1 MSTRKQVGRYGMAMI
16 LAVLVA
22 LPAFAAPQRTDNDTT
37 RGELASFDQFLDNH
51 PKVGKDLSR
60 NPRLIDNTAYL
71 SKHLGLKDYLQDH
84 PKVRE
89 EVKENPSA
97 FMSRERRFERT
108 EGKEVKPHAKRNRPD
123 KDHDRKRR

>member
-22 LPAFAAPQRTDNDTT
+22 LPVFATPQRTDNDTT

-51 PKVGKDLSR
+51 PKVGRELSR

-71 SKHLGLKDYLQDH
+71 SKHPGLKDYLEDH
-84 PKVRE
+84 PRVRE

-97 FMSRERRFERT
+97 FMSRERRFEGN
-108 EGKEVKPHAKRNRPD
+108 EGKEVKPHVKHIRVD
-123 KDHDRKRR
+123 KDQKRR